1 MPNAPL
7 ILALLFN
14 LLLSF
19 KSSNNKKYLSLM
31 SSVIVVTAQEKSQLN
46 VAKQEFPI
54 HKLFST
60 KKCVGYNKT
69 LYCRN

>member
-1 MPNAPL
+1 
-7 ILALLFN
+7 
-14 LLLSF
+14 
-19 KSSNNKKYLSLM
+19 M

-46 VAKQEFPI
+46 VAKQEISI